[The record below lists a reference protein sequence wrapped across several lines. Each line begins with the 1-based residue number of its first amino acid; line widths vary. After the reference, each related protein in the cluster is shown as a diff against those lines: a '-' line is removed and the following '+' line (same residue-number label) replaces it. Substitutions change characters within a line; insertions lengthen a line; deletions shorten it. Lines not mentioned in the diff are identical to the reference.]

1 MMIMMTTTTMMMMM
15 MKLYLS
21 IYVFE
26 MLVPDQKRALRSDAI
41 FCQLGRVSRKAR
53 KLFGPVKP
61 AFLVQLYLKTEKCIH
76 LKLLV

>member
-21 IYVFE
+21 VYVFE

-41 FCQLGRVSRKAR
+41 FLSAGACFSK
-53 KLFGPVKP
+53 GPETFR
-61 AFLVQLYLKTEKCIH
+61 AC
-76 LKLLV
+76 